1 MNHSQ
6 ETGIEGYA
14 TYPLDTGPIKDV
26 GFHQKINAHEC
37 AVELLDHLLEPVVL
51 YLPVWSEV
59 QEPHTIIDF
68 EVGYV
73 NKEAADTFNIR
84 KEQLLSQQIF
94 NNVYKDSTLK
104 ASWFNLLAQVYET
117 GGKAEKRYYD
127 PSTEHHY
134 NLLCTRVGKGIL
146 TMARDITREVQS
158 KKEKEQQAGFIASML
173 NATINGL
180 FALEAVR
187 DEEGEI
193 IDFRFLKL
201 NETFARII
209 GKKEEDVIGKSYS
222 AMLPLAKANGLFELK
237 CQVIETGET
246 IIKEAFYEGDDIN
259 KWYLIAITKLG
270 ENGIVEMVTDITEM
284 KRAKEEVERLAKR
297 FEAVISTS
305 HSGIQT
311 FKPVYDEQGEIVDF
325 RMCIVNQTI
334 GTYIGQA
341 AESLSGQL
349 ASTYFPAYK
358 TNGLFEIYKDCYEN
372 GTCSQFDFH
381 YEDGYDVYFNLQ
393 VAKIDDEI
401 LVSLT
406 DHTALQHAQRELEAS
421 IADLKRSNASLEQF
435 AHAASHDLQEPLRK
449 IMLYAEKFE
458 ERYGDTL
465 NDEAF
470 GFIERIKTSGKR
482 MRRLIQ
488 DLLIF
493 AEVGGANRDAF
504 EEVDLN
510 QLIGEVLND
519 LEVAIS
525 ERDAVIWL
533 EGLGK
538 IKGDSLHLQQLFQ
551 NLLSNSL
558 KYSRPD
564 VRPHITIV
572 SKAVV
577 GKDTG
582 FVLAPQES
590 EKPFWLIELKDNGQ
604 GFTQEQATQIFKI
617 FQRLPQHRTEYAGTG
632 IGLAIVQRVV
642 ENHCGYIR
650 AEGIPDEGATFK
662 ILLPVR
668 TA

>member
-6 ETGIEGYA
+6 EAGIEGYV
-14 TYPLDTGPIKDV
+14 TYPLNTSTIKDA
-26 GFHQKINAHEC
+26 GFHQKINASEC

-51 YLPVWSEV
+51 YLPVWSET

-73 NKEAADTFNIR
+73 NQEAVEKFNIR
-84 KEQLLSQQIF
+84 KEQLLSQQVF
-94 NNVYKDSTLK
+94 NTVYKDSTLK
-104 ASWFNLLAQVYET
+104 ASWFNLLLQVYET
-117 GGKAEKRYYD
+117 GRKAEKRYYD
-127 PSTEHHY
+127 PTTEQHY
-134 NLLCTRVGKGIL
+134 NLLCTRVGQGIL
-146 TMARDITREVQS
+146 TMARDITREVQA

-173 NATINGL
+173 DATINGL

-187 DEEGEI
+187 DADGTI
-193 IDFRFLKL
+193 IDFRFLKV
-201 NETFARII
+201 NETFARIM
-209 GKKEEDVIGKSYS
+209 GKKEEEVVGRSYS
-222 AMLPLAKANGLFELK
+222 AMLPLAKANGLFNLK
-237 CQVIETGET
+237 CQVIETGGT
-246 IIKEAFYEGDDIN
+246 IVKEVFYEGDGID

-270 ENGIVEMVTDITEM
+270 EDGVVETVTDITDS

-311 FKPVYDEQGEIVDF
+311 FKPIYNEQGEIVDF

-358 TNGLFEIYKDCYEN
+358 TNGLFDIYKDCYEN

-406 DHTALQHAQRELEAS
+406 DHTALKRAQRELEAS
-421 IADLKRSNASLEQF
+421 IAELKRSNASLEQF

-449 IMLYAEKFE
+449 IMLYTERFE
-458 ERYGDTL
+458 ERYGETL
-465 NDEAF
+465 EDEAF
-470 GFIERIKTSGKR
+470 GYIERIKTAGKR

-493 AEVGGANRDAF
+493 AEVGANRNAF
-504 EEVDLN
+504 EEIDLN
-510 QLIGEVLND
+510 QLVGEVLND
-519 LEVAIS
+519 LEVAIN
-525 ERDAVIWL
+525 ERDAVILL

-551 NLLSNSL
+551 NLIGNAL
-558 KYSRPD
+558 KYSRPE

-572 SKAVV
+572 SKAVT
-577 GKDTG
+577 GKEAG
-582 FVLAPQES
+582 FELAPHES
-590 EKPFWLIELKDNGQ
+590 DKPFWLIELRDNGQ
-604 GFTQEQATQIFKI
+604 GFAQEQATQIFKI

-650 AEGIPDEGATFK
+650 AEGVPDEGATFK
-662 ILLPVR
+662 ILLPVH
-668 TA
+668 A